1 MTPDTVLD
9 HDSIQQPVIE
19 WALDYGITPAIIIAR
34 LERGMSLEDAITTP
48 MMTGHKGQRL
58 PIYSEEQRIKRQP
71 KKAEQP
77 KQPKKSRAAIY
88 TVNGIAKTLKQW
100 AEGLNLTASTL
111 QQRMAS
117 GMPVEEALTTPNK
130 TRMTRLNKTIHRNAY
145 REGATTPPGVSVVL
159 PADLGTGAGSTL
171 QETPEYKFSQEA
183 AE

>member
-130 TRMTRLNKTIHRNAY
+130 TRMLWNNAIHRNA
-145 REGATTPPGVSVVL
+145 RRDGATTPPGVSVVL
-159 PADLGTGAGSTL
+159 PADLGTGAWSTL
-171 QETPEYKFSQEA
+171 QETPNITFSGIDA
-183 AE
+183 